1 MGGGEV
7 VCMPESRVTNEPL
20 KRLVVASGMVYG
32 VAVGKGAM
40 GTLFGEMWEGGDSDG
55 VGVGEAAWLCAVDDR
70 DDGKPKVGLA
80 P

>member
-1 MGGGEV
+1 
-7 VCMPESRVTNEPL
+7 
-20 KRLVVASGMVYG
+20 MVYG

-55 VGVGEAAWLCAVDDR
+55 VGVKSGSFGVGLIGVSVGEAAWLCAVDDR

>member
-1 MGGGEV
+1 MG
-7 VCMPESRVTNEPL
+7 ML
-20 KRLVVASGMVYG
+20 FG

-40 GTLFGEMWEGGDSDG
+40 GMLFGEMREGGDSNGAGDKNG
-55 VGVGEAAWLCAVDDR
+55 SFGVGLICVGVGEAASSCAVDDR